1 MIDSVKTIFWA
12 SLLMCMMLY
21 VAAIFCTQM
30 IGKNTTVGYYRAVAE
45 PGEEIDY
52 HPDFDVYQHFGTV
65 PRAMFTLFETSL
77 EPLNI
82 RPVVEKQPY
91 MLPFF
96 LAFIFLTTFGV
107 MNVIIG
113 VIVENTMEASKQ
125 TETDMEAIET
135 MHKIEKVEHIRDA
148 CFLMDEDN
156 D

>member
-65 PRAMFTLFETSL
+65 PRSMFTLWETSL

-82 RPVVEKQPY
+82 RPVVEKQP
-91 MLPFF
+91 MTFLFF
-96 LAFIFLTTFGV
+96 LGFMFLSTFGV

-113 VIVENTMEASKQ
+113 VIVDNTMQASKGADAE
-125 TETDMEAIET
+125 ETALEMVA
-135 MHKIEKVEHIRDA
+135 KVQCVNSVVE
-148 CFLMDEDN
+148 
-156 D
+156 